1 MPEICM
7 QCTALDGQGLLSSL
21 RDLHH
26 QGLEVLVTER
36 WIQGACESH
45 GASSADISAKIT
57 SWGMSGMLPF
67 SNHQKMMLNK
77 LNCSMSRIISIY
89 PKTSLM
95 NRNGKFMK
103 IPLLLHIGPHRHGLV
118 ALNARPTFVT
128 SAVAAPVLSL
138 G

>member
-1 MPEICM
+1 
-7 QCTALDGQGLLSSL
+7 
-21 RDLHH
+21 
-26 QGLEVLVTER
+26 
-36 WIQGACESH
+36 
-45 GASSADISAKIT
+45 
-57 SWGMSGMLPF
+57 MLPF